1 MIRSAVLMTLMS
13 FAILSQPARGDI
25 MGFGDGSAY
34 TLNSITTPAPSINDG
49 TLALTTSD
57 GANQAASAFYD
68 TRQST
73 GSFTARFTYQAS
85 GVADG
90 ITFVMQ
96 NDPSG
101 LNALG
106 SLGSGLG
113 YAATGGYTS
122 QIVNSVALEVDFYNF
137 TGGPGTYLG
146 TQGASGIFNYLP
158 TTPVNFNDPIQ
169 FTIAYDASAQTLSET
184 LVDTTS
190 PTTTYAHT
198 FAGIDLASDVGS
210 SSAYVGFTGGT
221 GGLTSTQTISGFQF
235 QSAAVPEPGSM
246 TLALVGIG
254 LTFGVWLT
262 RRNTTAFGP
271 TTFPPAHS

>member
-1 MIRSAVLMTLMS
+1 MLRSAAVMTIIL
-13 FAILSQPARGDI
+13 FASLCPPARGDI
-25 MGFGDGSAY
+25 LGFGDGSAY
-34 TLNSITTPAPSINDG
+34 TLNSLITPAPSINAG
-49 TLALTTSD
+49 TLTLTTD
-57 GANQAASAFYD
+57 GVANQAASAFYD

-73 GSFTARFTYQAS
+73 GSFTAAFTYQAS

-90 ITFVMQ
+90 ITFVIQ

-101 LNALG
+101 LNAIG

-113 YAATGGYTS
+113 YAATGGNP
-122 QIVNSVALEVDFYNF
+122 QEIVNSVALEVDFYGF

-146 TQGASGIFNYLP
+146 TQGSSGIFNYLP

-184 LVDTTS
+184 LVDTIS

-198 FAGIDLASDVGS
+198 FTGIDLASEVGS

-221 GGLTSTQTISGFQF
+221 GGLSSTQTISDFSF
-235 QSAAVPEPGSM
+235 QSAAVPEPGSLA
-246 TLALVGIG
+246 LALVGIG
-254 LTFGVWLT
+254 LTLCVWLI
-262 RRNTTAFGP
+262 RRDTTAFEP
-271 TTFPPAHS
+271 STRASTHS

>member
-1 MIRSAVLMTLMS
+1 MTIIL
-13 FAILSQPARGDI
+13 FASLSQPARGDI

-34 TLNSITTPAPSINDG
+34 TLNSISTPAPSISGG
-49 TLALTTSD
+49 TLTLTTD
-57 GANQAASAFYD
+57 GGAFQAASAFYD

-73 GSFTARFTYQAS
+73 GSFTAVFTYQAS

-90 ITFVMQ
+90 ITFVVQ
-96 NDPSG
+96 NDPNG

-113 YAATGGYTS
+113 YAATGGNP
-122 QIVNSVALEVDFYNF
+122 QEILNSAALEVDFYGF

-158 TTPVNFNDPIQ
+158 TAPVNFNDPIQ
-169 FTIAYDASAQTLSET
+169 FTISYDASAETLSET
-184 LVDTTS
+184 LVDTLS

-198 FAGIDLASDVGS
+198 FTGIDLASEVGS

-221 GGLTSTQTISGFQF
+221 GGLTSTQTISHFRF
-235 QSAAVPEPGSM
+235 QSAAVPEPACITM
-246 TLALVGIG
+246 LASG
-254 LTFGVWLT
+254 LFAAGGFGLY
-262 RRNTTAFGP
+262 RRRRVKP
-271 TTFPPAHS
+271 TI